1 VSRPLS
7 QEQLRRLTLQRQF
20 PRIRGRGPSAVVELI
35 DRLGPVQSQVP
46 RAPFISVAA
55 RLPGADYAAVTAAF
69 DAYDIVKATSLR
81 GTVHV
86 STREHYP
93 LIDAVAQRTLA
104 SALRNQLRLQR
115 LDVQD
120 VRDEVERY
128 ASREWRDRAEL
139 LKHMRDWLAE
149 HESAESAEAM
159 KSQGASAL
167 VRAHSALLRRP
178 SDGAWD
184 RRTDV
189 LHRLA
194 STVFE
199 LGPVDAA
206 NALVDLTRVHLA
218 SYGPATRRDVAWW
231 TGETL
236 TRVDAAID
244 RLGDEVVRLRGADA
258 ATYVD
263 LAGGVRG
270 GTPDPGV
277 RLLPEYDGLLLGYA
291 PPARSRFL
299 NLDHIDHVW
308 FRRNGVFAPVV
319 LMDSRIV
326 ATWRLV
332 TVGRQTHLA
341 VRPIP
346 GEPPVPV
353 DVLAEPI
360 ASLETALNLSIR
372 DVDSER
378 VTR

>member
-1 VSRPLS
+1 L
-7 QEQLRRLTLQRQF
+7 
-20 PRIRGRGPSAVVELI
+20 AVVELF

-46 RAPFISVAA
+46 RAPFVSVAA
-55 RLPGADYAAVTAAF
+55 RLPGASYTEITAAF

-86 STREHYP
+86 SSREHHP
-93 LIDAVAQRTLA
+93 LVDAVAQRTLA
-104 SALRNQLRLQR
+104 SALRNQLQLRR
-115 LDVQD
+115 VD
-120 VRDEVERY
+120 VRAVRSEIERY
-128 ASREWRDRAEL
+128 AGEWRDRRDL
-139 LKHMRDWLAE
+139 LEHMRDWLVE

-159 KSQGASAL
+159 KSLGASSL

-189 LHRLA
+189 LLRFS

-199 LGPVDAA
+199 PTRVGADAA
-206 NALVDLTRVHLA
+206 LVELTRVHLA

-236 TRVDAAID
+236 SRVDAAID
-244 RLGDEVVRLRGADA
+244 RLGDDVVRLRGSDA
-258 ATYVD
+258 VTYLD

-308 FRRNGVFAPVV
+308 FRKNGVFAPLV
-319 LMDSRIV
+319 LMDGRIV
-326 ATWRLV
+326 ATWRLAA
-332 TVGRQTHLA
+332 VGRQTRVGVRQTRLG

-346 GEPPVPV
+346 GERPVPP
-353 DVLAEPI
+353 DLLAERI
-360 ASLETALNLSIR
+360 ASLEAALSLTIG
-372 DVDSER
+372 DVDLER
-378 VTR
+378 QTR